1 MTIFDDPCCV
11 VDRIRAEYREMPG
24 LSLTCEQASR
34 LLGLDCLRVMAAL
47 DELQCA
53 GFLVRT
59 RAGRFVRGDT
69 SLCRAPFGA
78 VSRGLKVT
86 A

>member
-1 MTIFDDPCCV
+1 MIIFDDPCSV
-11 VDRIRAEYREMPG
+11 IDRIRAEYREMPG
-24 LSLTCEQASR
+24 LSLTYEQAAR
-34 LLGLDCLRVMAAL
+34 LLGLDGLRAMAAL
-47 DELQCA
+47 DELQCE

-59 RAGRFVRGDT
+59 RTGRFLRGDT
-69 SLCRAPFGA
+69 LCRVPFGA

>member
-1 MTIFDDPCCV
+1 MIIFEDPCCAL
-11 VDRIRAEYREMPG
+11 DRLRAEYREMPG
-24 LSLTCEQASR
+24 LSLTWEQASR
-34 LLGLDCLRVMAAL
+34 LLGLDHLRVMAAL

-69 SLCRAPFGA
+69 TLCRAPFDA
-78 VSRGLKVT
+78 VSGGLKVT